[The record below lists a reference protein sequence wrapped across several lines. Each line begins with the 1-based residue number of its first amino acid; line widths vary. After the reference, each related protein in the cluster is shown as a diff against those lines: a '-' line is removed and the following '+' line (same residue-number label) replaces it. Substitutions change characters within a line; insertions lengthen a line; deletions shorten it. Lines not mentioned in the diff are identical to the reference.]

1 MSRAEAEEHSRKGMS
16 LTFLALTRSSK
27 SQPKVMTPVTGAL
40 SKSLAKEQ
48 VLVLGVL
55 QLLVQKPAK

>member
-1 MSRAEAEEHSRKGMS
+1 MS